1 MKALIIEDEIPSSR
15 RLARKLTEQN
25 VEVVAE
31 LSSVKSA
38 ISWLRKNEHPTVFFV
53 DIKLG
58 DGLIFEIFNTVETSS
73 YIVFTT
79 AYDMYAL
86 QAFNYKSIAYLLKP
100 ITTEKLQEAIA
111 KVKNFHPI
119 PNRVEEV
126 QQFMQY
132 SKETAFKESFVVKFG
147 RKIKIIKLA
156 EIVCFYSEHNT
167 TFIHTKNSQ
176 SFPVDYS
183 LSHLETVLPTQMFCR
198 ANRKFIIHKN
208 YIDDIINYTN
218 SRLQL
223 HLQNFDTQEI
233 IVSRERVKDFKNWLN

>member
-15 RLARKLTEQN
+15 RLARKLNEAE

-31 LSSVKSA
+31 LSSVNGA
-38 ISWLRKNEHPTVFFV
+38 ISWLRKNEHPAVFFV

-58 DGLIFEIFNTVETSS
+58 DGLIFDIFKEVEISS

-100 ITTEKLQEAIA
+100 ITSEKLQETIA
-111 KVKNFHPI
+111 KVQSFQSI
-119 PNRVEEV
+119 PNQLEEI
-126 QQFMQY
+126 QQLVHY
-132 SKETAFKESFVVKFG
+132 AKETTSKESFVVKIG
-147 RKIKIIKLA
+147 RKIKIIKLE

-167 TFIHTKNSQ
+167 TFIHTKNDQ
-176 SFPVDYS
+176 SFPIDYS
-183 LSHLETVLPTQMFCR
+183 LSHLETVLPITTFNR
-198 ANRKFIIHKN
+198 VNRKFIVHKS
-208 YIDDIINYTN
+208 YIQDIVSYTN
-218 SRLQL
+218 SRLQIKL
-223 HLQNFDTQEI
+223 HHFNEQEI